1 MAIAQKGDP
10 LKKQKDSLNIKNRAV
25 EKLIKGFLTGVLSGG
40 GTVKDTVGKT
50 LVTPRKVKTIEK
62 ERRRKKKKITKTKY

>member
-1 MAIAQKGDP
+1 MGVAQKGDP
-10 LKKQKDSLNIKNRAV
+10 LKKQKDSLNFKNRAV
-25 EKLIKGFLTGVLSGG
+25 EKLIKGFLTGALSGG
-40 GTVKDTVGKT
+40 GTVKDTVRKT